1 MDPRGVLITGAYGT
15 GKSSLI
21 EEMASVL
28 EPAGSAFAAIDLDWL
43 MWFQADD
50 AQYLDVYLD
59 NLGAVV
65 ANYLQAG
72 VRLFLLAGTV
82 RDAVE
87 LERMREMLPFPV
99 VVVRLTAPMSVIE
112 SRLSAAPTTG
122 RADDLEVAR
131 RQVEEGAAGGIEDL
145 ALANEGS
152 IQDAAQQLLD
162 WLGWPPG

>member
-1 MDPRGVLITGAYGT
+1 
-15 GKSSLI
+15 
-21 EEMASVL
+21 
-28 EPAGSAFAAIDLDWL
+28 
-43 MWFQADD
+43 
-50 AQYLDVYLD
+50 
-59 NLGAVV
+59 
-65 ANYLQAG
+65 
-72 VRLFLLAGTV
+72 
-82 RDAVE
+82 
-87 LERMREMLPFPV
+87 MLPFPV